1 MSILDKFIILFESKG
16 ADKVKRNQDDL
27 KKSSDNLE
35 KSFKK
40 NQEASHKAE
49 LNFSALT
56 KKLAALGTAMLGA
69 SAISSNLS
77 SAFDYTKQ
85 LDFSSRSLG
94 INIKDLDV
102 WSNAVKKY
110 GGTAESFSASIGNLA
125 NKLHTSGQVALE
137 TLPIFANT
145 LQKMGRAAAFKY
157 GAVLGLDKSTINLL
171 RQGRQEVES
180 LIKAQEK
187 LGTVTEKDAI
197 AARKFNEAWID
208 ASQALRRSF
217 LDLETLALPTLTKV
231 LKNITDQI
239 VENREFFKKTGR
251 IRVTGLLD
259 KKSDNAEKST
269 TIEKIKESY
278 RHLIETH
285 RPNIQ
290 NISNNTN
297 INKNSLPDVKI
308 TLDSFNRALGAIANT
323 PMSLI
328 SNTNPGGYLMS
339 NNNVTINNDQITI
352 ETQATNSEDIAQNFT
367 EMMTRQLRQAN
378 NTFDDGLKI

>member
-16 ADKVKRNQDDL
+16 ADKVRRDQDDL
-27 KKSSDNLE
+27 KKSSDAVD
-35 KSFKK
+35 KSLKQ
-40 NQEASHKAE
+40 NAEESHKAE

-77 SAFDYTKQ
+77 NTFAYTKQ

-94 INIKDLDV
+94 LNIKDLDV

-110 GGTAESFSASIGNLA
+110 GGTADGFAASIKNLA
-125 NKLHTSGQVALE
+125 DKLYTSGDVALT
-137 TLPIFANT
+137 TLPKFANT

-157 GAVLGLDKSTINLL
+157 GRQLGLDDATINLL
-171 RQGRQEVES
+171 RQGREEVER
-180 LIKAQEK
+180 LIQAQEK

-208 ASQALRRSF
+208 ASQAIRRSF

-239 VENREFFKKTGR
+239 VENRDFFKKTGR

-259 KKSDNAEKST
+259 TKTGDTKQET

-278 RHLIETH
+278 RHLLETH
-285 RPNIQ
+285 RPNIE

-297 INKNSLPDVKI
+297 INKNSLPDLKI

-328 SNTNPGGYLMS
+328 SNPSPGGYLMS

-352 ETQATNSEDIAQNFT
+352 QTQATNSSEIAQNFND
-367 EMMTRQLRQAN
+367 MMIRQLRQAN